1 MYIKATITSQTG
13 RFRCSGFLTADGTIQ
28 YGIEFNS
35 PHTVH
40 WQYTNPIEL
49 NIVAAYDTGHTSMEY
64 RTAMRDAGRGRLLP

>member
-1 MYIKATITSQTG
+1 MYIKATIQSSTG
-13 RFRCSGFLTADGTIQ
+13 RFRASGFLTADGTIA

-49 NIVAAYDTGHTSMEY
+49 NITTARR
-64 RTAMRDAGRGRLLP
+64 RTTAQQCTTQGAGG